1 MRLAKN
7 LLWVFF
13 LLPVLFLNSAFGNV
27 PDDETPEVTA
37 RVARISFLR
46 GDVQIRHADSQDW
59 ERASNNLPI
68 VEGDEIAAGSNARLE
83 IQFDSRS
90 FLRLAENAFLKV
102 TTLRDEGI
110 ALSLPSGTLSLRVLE
125 FDKDRGYFEIDA
137 PDTTIAVQKAG
148 MYRVDAGDKN
158 DKQVR
163 VSVTDD
169 GQARIYSENSGFILR
184 NGRSA
189 RIFLDGSNAGE
200 WETTDASR
208 YADDFDSWALERDA
222 TIAKRL
228 QRADY
233 DKYYDRDIYGA
244 EDLNDYGEWIYTK
257 KYGYVWKPYR
267 SATASYSDWSPYRYG
282 QWRWIPPYG
291 WTWIND
297 EPWGWATY
305 HHGRWVY
312 DNGWYWTPYAQYRGR
327 RSWWSPAL
335 VIINYIGNNICWYP
349 LPYHYGYYDYN
360 RRRRN
365 HTTII
370 NNNNIIVINPTPT
383 PGAIRRTFDR
393 KPIEF
398 DVPPTGVVAVD
409 AKNFGKGKTDF
420 RIAPPELAN
429 DVLSKS
435 PSDIKD
441 LPILPSHK
449 DFKGKADNNI
459 LVENPRYEQID
470 RQIRTG
476 ATDRKV
482 GVSMDDSLRKERIH
496 GNRPPIDRSPPNE
509 SKEQDVKTEK
519 RDTGAVKREP
529 HPIIRQ
535 DSNNSDRQ
543 KSPPREAPSED
554 YPIRPTGEKSD
565 NGSDNK
571 PVHKPRD
578 NNNDREKTP
587 PSYTPPQKH
596 DREAQP
602 QEQPRHQP
610 PRPEPPQ
617 QRIEP
622 QPPKQ
627 ENKPPPERKVE
638 PSHPGENK
646 DKPNKKDG

>member
-7 LLWVFF
+7 LLGVFF

-27 PDDETPEVTA
+27 SDDETPEVTA

-59 ERASNNLPI
+59 ERATGNLPI
-68 VEGDEIAAGSNARLE
+68 VEGDEIAVSSNARLE

-90 FLRLAENAFLKV
+90 FLRLAENSYLKI
-102 TTLRDEGI
+102 TTLREAGI

-125 FDKDRGYFEIDA
+125 YDKDRSYFEIDA
-137 PDTTIAVQKAG
+137 PNTTVTVQKAG

-158 DKQVR
+158 EKQVR

-169 GQARIYSENSGFILR
+169 GQARIYSDNSGFILR

-189 RIFLDGSNAGE
+189 RIFLDGNNAGE

-208 YADDFDSWALERDA
+208 YADDFDGWALERDA

-228 QRADY
+228 QKADY

-244 EDLNDYGEWIYTK
+244 EDLNDYGEWIHTK

-291 WTWIND
+291 WTWVND

-312 DNGWYWTPYAQYRGR
+312 DRGWYWTPYGQHRGR

-335 VIINYIGNNICWYP
+335 VVINYIGNNICWYP

-383 PGAIRRTFDR
+383 PTPGGNRRRFDR
-393 KPIEF
+393 QPFEF
-398 DVPPTGVVAVD
+398 VPPTGVVAVT
-409 AKNFGKGKTDF
+409 AQNFGKGKGDF
-420 RIAPPELAN
+420 WIAPPELAQ

-441 LPILPSHK
+441 TPILPNHK
-449 DFKGKADNNI
+449 DFKDKSDI
-459 LVENPRYEQID
+459 LVENPRNERIE
-470 RQIRTG
+470 RQVRTG
-476 ATDRKV
+476 ASDRKI
-482 GVSMDDSLRKERIH
+482 GVSMDDNLRKERIH

-509 SKEQDVKTEK
+509 SKEKEEVIKER

-529 HPIIRQ
+529 RPIIRQ
-535 DSNNSDRQ
+535 DKNNSNF
-543 KSPPREAPSED
+543 KESPPREAASED
-554 YPIRPTGEKSD
+554 SPIRPRD
-565 NGSDNK
+565 RK
-571 PVHKPRD
+571 PNTERNDKPADKPRD
-578 NNNDREKTP
+578 NNNDRQKPP
-587 PSYTPPQKH
+587 PSYSPPQKRN
-596 DREAQP
+596 RED
-602 QEQPRHQP
+602 EPRHQP
-610 PRPEPPQ
+610 PPRSDPPKPKADPQ
-617 QRIEP
+617 PPRQESKPRTEP

-627 ENKPPPERKVE
+627 ENKSRPEHKK
-638 PSHPGENK
+638 GEQPK
-646 DKPNKKDG
+646 

>member
-27 PDDETPEVTA
+27 LDDETPEVTA
-37 RVARISFLR
+37 RVARIGFLR
-46 GDVQIRHADSQDW
+46 GDVQIKHADSQDW
-59 ERASNNLPI
+59 ERAANNLPI
-68 VEGDEIAAGSNARLE
+68 VEGDEIAVSSNARLE

-90 FLRLAENAFLKV
+90 FLRLAENSYLKI

-110 ALSLPSGTLSLRVLE
+110 ALSLPSGTLSWRILE

-137 PDTTIAVQKAG
+137 PNTTIAVQKAG

-184 NGRSA
+184 NGRST

-200 WETTDASR
+200 WETSDASR
-208 YADDFDSWALERDA
+208 YADDFDGWALERDA
-222 TIAKRL
+222 VIAKRL
-228 QRADY
+228 QKADY

-257 KYGYVWKPYR
+257 KYGYVWKPFG

-291 WTWIND
+291 WTWVND

-312 DNGWYWTPYAQYRGR
+312 DNGGWYWTPYGQYRGR

-335 VIINYIGNNICWYP
+335 VVINYVGNNICWYP

-360 RRRRN
+360 RRRN
-365 HTTII
+365 QTTII

-383 PGAIRRTFDR
+383 PTPAGEHRRFDR
-393 KPIEF
+393 KPVEF
-398 DVPPTGVVAVD
+398 DVPPNGVVAVD
-409 AKNFGKGKTDF
+409 AKNFGKGKKDF
-420 RIAPPELAN
+420 RIAPPELAQ

-441 LPILPSHK
+441 TPILPNHR
-449 DFKGKADNNI
+449 DFKDKSDI
-459 LVENPRYEQID
+459 LVENPRNERIE
-470 RQIRTG
+470 RQVRTG
-476 ATDRKV
+476 ASDRKI
-482 GVSMDDSLRKERIH
+482 GVSMDDNLRKERIH

-509 SKEQDVKTEK
+509 SKEKEEEIKTER

-529 HPIIRQ
+529 HPIVKQ
-535 DSNNSDRQ
+535 DNIYSDPS
-543 KSPPREAPSED
+543 KSPPRETPSED
-554 YPIRPTGEKSD
+554 APIRPRD
-565 NGSDNK
+565 RK
-571 PVHKPRD
+571 PDTERHDKPADKPRD
-578 NNNDREKTP
+578 NNNDREKPP
-587 PSYTPPQKH
+587 PSYSPPNKQDSEEKSPEPPH
-596 DREAQP
+596 
-602 QEQPRHQP
+602 HQP
-610 PRPEPPQ
+610 PPRSEPPQ
-617 QRIEP
+617 QESKP
-622 QPPKQ
+622 QPEHKSDPSRSNERK
-627 ENKPPPERKVE
+627 EKPERQK
-638 PSHPGENK
+638 
-646 DKPNKKDG
+646 